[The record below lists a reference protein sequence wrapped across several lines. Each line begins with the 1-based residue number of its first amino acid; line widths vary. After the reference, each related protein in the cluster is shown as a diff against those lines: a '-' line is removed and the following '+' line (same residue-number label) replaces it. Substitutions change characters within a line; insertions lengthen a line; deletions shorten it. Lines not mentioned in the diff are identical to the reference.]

1 MPDGIRS
8 RDLTPLLA
16 GKYRHRFA
24 DTDGTKSQT
33 PRMGSLASN
42 IAPVAGSTITSVNP
56 ANGKALGEVPDHSA
70 EQVRAAVAAAR
81 AAQVEWGALS
91 IETRCRRVLRYAE
104 VLMAR
109 AEEVIDI
116 LVKEGGKTRLEA
128 LGMEVIVVADLV
140 RYFAKHAPA
149 MLAPEPISLHLL
161 KHRASYL
168 HHVPRGV
175 VGVIAP
181 WNFPFSIPLGETMMA
196 LIAGNA
202 VVLKP
207 SEVTPLIAL
216 KARELYLAA
225 DLPPELFQVVTG
237 RGTTGVALI
246 DSGIDYCV
254 FTGSVATGKKVAA
267 ACGER
272 LIPCTLELG
281 GKAPAVVCA
290 DADLDRAAQAI
301 TWGGFANSGQ
311 VCASV
316 ERVYAVDSIHDALVE
331 KIVAR
336 ARELRQGDAS
346 TDANVDIGAM
356 AWDQQVNNVER
367 LVTSA
372 VAAGAT
378 VEVGGKR
385 SPGPGLFFQPTVLTG
400 CRQDMDVMR
409 KEIFGPVIPIMRV
422 ADEDT
427 AIRHANDS
435 QLGLLAYVFTR
446 DRERG
451 KRIAERIEA
460 GTVMIN
466 DVLNTYAC
474 PETPWGGV
482 KQSGIG
488 RTHSVIG
495 LRDLCQ
501 TRHVNHDRL
510 SMPRELWWYPYK
522 DSTFRAVLR
531 GAKLLFGKRFWQR

>member
-1 MPDGIRS
+1 MGS
-8 RDLTPLLA
+8 AATDLTA
-16 GKYRHRFA
+16 A
-24 DTDGTKSQT
+24 
-33 PRMGSLASN
+33 A
-42 IAPVAGSTITSVNP
+42 TITSINP
-56 ANGKALGEVPDHSA
+56 ATGEPLGDVPVMTA
-70 EQVRAAVAAAR
+70 EQVKAAVDAAR
-81 AAQVEWGALS
+81 AAQREWGKLPV
-91 IETRCRRVLRYAE
+91 ETRCRRVTKFADL
-104 VLMAR
+104 LMAR
-109 AEEVIDI
+109 AEEVIDL
-116 LVKEGGKTRLEA
+116 LVREAGKTRLEA
-128 LGMEVIVVADLV
+128 LGMEVVLVADLV
-140 RYFAKHAPA
+140 RYFTKHAPE
-149 MLAPEPISLHLL
+149 LLEPEPVPLHLM

-168 HHVPRGV
+168 HFVPRGV

-207 SEVTPLIAL
+207 SEVTPLIAM

-225 DLPPELFQVVTG
+225 ELPPELFQIVTG
-237 RGTTGVALI
+237 RGATGAALI

-281 GKAPAVVCA
+281 GKAPAIVCG
-290 DADLDRAAQAI
+290 DADLDRAAQAVV
-301 TWGGFANSGQ
+301 WGGFANAGQ

-316 ERVYAVDSIHDALVE
+316 ERVYAVDGIHDALVE
-331 KIVAR
+331 RVVRLAK
-336 ARELRQGDAS
+336 ELRQGDAS
-346 TDANVDIGAM
+346 AVQDVDMGAMTWDAQVANV
-356 AWDQQVNNVER
+356 EK
-367 LVTSA
+367 LVDAA

-378 VEVGGKR
+378 LETGGKR
-385 SPGPGLFFQPTVLTG
+385 RPGPGLFFEPTVLTG
-400 CRQDMDVMR
+400 CKQDMDVMR

-422 ADEDT
+422 QTEDE
-427 AIRHANDS
+427 AVRLANDS
-435 QLGLLAYVFTR
+435 HLGLLAYVFTR

-451 KRIAERIEA
+451 KRLAERIEA

-488 RTHSVIG
+488 RTHSILG
-495 LRDLCQ
+495 LRELCE
-501 TRHVNHDRL
+501 TRHVNHDRVAL
-510 SMPRELWWYPYK
+510 GREVWWYPYK
-522 DSTFRAVLR
+522 EGTFRALLR
-531 GAKLLFGKRFWQR
+531 GARLLFGKRPWQR

>member
-1 MPDGIRS
+1 
-8 RDLTPLLA
+8 
-16 GKYRHRFA
+16 
-24 DTDGTKSQT
+24 
-33 PRMGSLASN
+33 MGSLAST
-42 IAPVAGSTITSVNP
+42 IAATAGAKITSFNP
-56 ANGKALGEVPDHSA
+56 ANGTPLGEVPELTA
-70 EQVRAAVAAAR
+70 PEVRAAVEAAR
-81 AAQVEWGALS
+81 AAQVGWATLS
-91 IETRCRRVLRYAE
+91 IEARCRRVLRYAE
-104 VLMAR
+104 VLMSR
-109 AEEVIDI
+109 AEEVIDL

-149 MLAPEPISLHLL
+149 MLAPEPIRLHLL

-168 HHVPRGV
+168 HFVPRGV
-175 VGVIAP
+175 VGIIAP
-181 WNFPFSIPLGETMMA
+181 WNFPFSIPLGETMMS

-207 SEVTPLIAL
+207 SEITPLIAL

-225 DLPPELFQVVTG
+225 DLPPDLFQVVTG
-237 RGTTGVALI
+237 RGATGAALI

-254 FTGSVATGKKVAA
+254 FTGSVATGKKIAA

-331 KIVAR
+331 RITQRTK
-336 ARELRQGDAS
+336 ELRQGDAS
-346 TDANVDIGAM
+346 RDANVDLGAM
-356 AWDQQVNNVER
+356 AWDQQVANVER
-367 LVTSA
+367 LVQSA
-372 VAAGAT
+372 LAAGAKLET
-378 VEVGGKR
+378 GGQR
-385 SPGPGLFFQPTVLTG
+385 SPGPGLFFQPTVLTN
-400 CRQDMDVMR
+400 CRQDMDIMR
-409 KEIFGPVIPIMRV
+409 KEIFGPVLPIMRV
-422 ADEDT
+422 ADEEE
-427 AIRHANDS
+427 AVRLANDS
-435 QLGLLAYVFTR
+435 HLGLLAYVFTR
-446 DRERG
+446 DRDRG
-451 KRIAERIEA
+451 KRLAERIEA

-466 DVLNTYAC
+466 DVLNTYGC

-488 RTHSVIG
+488 RTHSVHG
-495 LRDLCQ
+495 LRDLCE
-501 TRHVNHDRL
+501 TRHVNHDRV
-510 SMPRELWWYPYK
+510 SMSRELWWYPYK
-522 DSTFRAVLR
+522 EGTFKAMLA
-531 GAKLLFGKRFWQR
+531 GAKLLFGRRPWQR

>member
-1 MPDGIRS
+1 
-8 RDLTPLLA
+8 
-16 GKYRHRFA
+16 
-24 DTDGTKSQT
+24 
-33 PRMGSLASN
+33 MGSVTSN
-42 IAPVAGSTITSVNP
+42 IAAKAADAKITSVNP
-56 ANGKALGEVPDHSA
+56 ATGAALGEVPDQGPA
-70 EQVRAAVAAAR
+70 EIRAAVDAAR
-81 AAQVEWGALS
+81 AAQIAWATQPVE
-91 IETRCRRVLRYAE
+91 ERCRRVARFAD

-109 AEEVIDI
+109 VDEVVDL
-116 LVKEGGKTRLEA
+116 LVREGGKTRLEA

-140 RYFAKHAPA
+140 RYFARHAPQ
-149 MLAPEPISLHLL
+149 MLSPEPVPLHLM

-168 HHVPRGV
+168 HFVPRGV
-175 VGVIAP
+175 VGVISP
-181 WNFPFSIPLGETMMA
+181 WNFPFSIPLGETLMS

-207 SEVTPLIAL
+207 SDVTPLIAL

-225 DLPPELFQVVTG
+225 ELPPDLFQVVTG
-237 RGTTGVALI
+237 RGAAGAALI

-254 FTGSVATGKKVAA
+254 FTGSVATGKRVAA

-290 DADLDRAAQAI
+290 DADLDRTARAI

-316 ERVYAVDSIHDALVE
+316 ERVYAVDGIHDALVE
-331 KIVAR
+331 RIVELT
-336 ARELRQGDAS
+336 RELRQGDAS
-346 TDANVDIGAM
+346 AAAEVDVGAM
-356 AWDQQVNNVER
+356 AWDHQVSIVEK
-367 LVTSA
+367 LVDTA
-372 VAAGAT
+372 VAAGAKL
-378 VEVGGKR
+378 EVGGHR
-385 SPGPGLFFQPTVLTG
+385 GAGPGQFFEPTVLTG
-400 CRQDMDVMR
+400 CRHDMDVMR

-422 ADEDT
+422 NDEEH
-427 AIRHANDS
+427 AISLANDS

-451 KRIAERIEA
+451 KQIAERIAA

-466 DVLNTYAC
+466 DVLSSFAC

-488 RTHSVIG
+488 RTHSIHG
-495 LRDLCQ
+495 LRELCE
-501 TRHVNHDRL
+501 TRHVNYDRISL
-510 SMPRELWWYPYK
+510 PKEIWWYPYK
-522 DSTFRAVLR
+522 KGTFTALLR
-531 GAKLLFGKRFWQR
+531 GAKLLFGKRPWR